1 MDIFKKTDFSKLK
14 KYIEQSID
22 QFDMISYERKNNLKS
37 LSVDIKHYSLSS
49 NYANLNFICTHNSR
63 RSHLSQ
69 LWAQTAAHYY
79 NVENVYCFSGG
90 TEATEFN
97 RNAIDAIERAGF
109 TSLKITNSLNPTYHV
124 FYTNNN
130 FSTHYSKIYYE
141 PSKSQYKLYCSDDMW
156 RLQMKVV
163 RLLMDVQK
171 KFPCSMKIQ
180 KSLTAQLKK
189 ISHMMIDVEKLVV
202 SYFLLFLY
210 SSKQNQLLKIIY
222 LRRHDPLYYQ
232 VLWHLFPA

>member
-37 LSVDIKHYSLSS
+37 LSVDIKALLSSS

-79 NVENVYCFSGG
+79 NIKNVYCFSGG
-90 TEATEFN
+90 TKATEFN

-130 FSTHYSKIYYE
+130 FSTHYSKIYYDPPNPNTNFIAVMTCGDANE
-141 PSKSQYKLYCSDDMW
+141 SCPVVDGCS
-156 RLQMKVV
+156 
-163 RLLMDVQK
+163 
-171 KFPCSMKIQ
+171 
-180 KSLTAQLKK
+180 KK
-189 ISHMMIDVEKLVV
+189 ISLLYEDPKKFDGTSKESIAYDDRCREI
-202 SYFLLFLY
+202 SRELLFTF
-210 SSKQNQLLKIIY
+210 SLL
-222 LRRHDPLYYQ
+222 
-232 VLWHLFPA
+232 

>member
-1 MDIFKKTDFSKLK
+1 MDAFKKTDFNKLK

-22 QFDMISYERKNNLKS
+22 QFDMISYERKIDLKS
-37 LSVDIKHYSLSS
+37 LSDHIKALLSSS

-97 RNAIDAIERAGF
+97 RNAIDAIKRAGF
-109 TSLKITNSLNPTYHV
+109 KSLKITNSLNPTYHV

-130 FSTHYSKIYYE
+130 FSTHYSKIYYDPPNPNTNYIAIITCGSANE
-141 PSKSQYKLYCSDDMW
+141 SCPVVDGCS
-156 RLQMKVV
+156 
-163 RLLMDVQK
+163 
-171 KFPCSMKIQ
+171 
-180 KSLTAQLKK
+180 KK
-189 ISHMMIDVEKLVV
+189 ISLLYEDPKKFDGTAKEGIAYDDRCREI
-202 SYFLLFLY
+202 SRELLFTF
-210 SSKQNQLLKIIY
+210 SLL
-222 LRRHDPLYYQ
+222 
-232 VLWHLFPA
+232 